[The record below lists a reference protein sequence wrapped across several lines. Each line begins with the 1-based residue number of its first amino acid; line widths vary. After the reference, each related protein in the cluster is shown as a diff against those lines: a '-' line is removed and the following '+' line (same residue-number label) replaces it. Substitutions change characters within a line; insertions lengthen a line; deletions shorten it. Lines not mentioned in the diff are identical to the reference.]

1 MRRISP
7 RVAIAL
13 VAGFVVSGLTCS
25 DDVPVPWLSAEARA
39 AENGEALRRAPRTF
53 WVDRNSRGGRCSD
66 RRSAARAASPRTP
79 WCSIRRAVAAA
90 PSGSTVLVR
99 GGSYPELVVEN
110 DRRRSRHVTLKRYR
124 SAWVRLDG
132 ISMTNSTFLRFH
144 GFRITDW
151 VNFNDGTRRVELFRN
166 DISPHGVRMKAVSG
180 ITIARNRIHDLA
192 RSSADKC
199 GCAVWGQS
207 WGDHGVRNVRI
218 RGNVI
223 RNIAS
228 DGVHFG
234 NGRNV
239 AIVNNVIADA
249 LNRGDG
255 EHVDSIQIMRASP
268 LVIRGNRLQNNQHG
282 IMFTNLASNG
292 VVIENN
298 VVAQIRSYGINA
310 GDIPYA
316 RIVNNTFWRNRY
328 GAIILRDDERDDPVP
343 VGVVFKNNIVDAQ
356 NSGDGWF
363 AVHDYNLVAAGSR
376 YGPHDRRGAA
386 RFVRALRGNFR
397 LVAGSRGID
406 AGTSVGA
413 PKRDRFGRARR
424 DVRRIRNTGGGRPGY
439 YDIGAHEH

>member
-1 MRRISP
+1 
-7 RVAIAL
+7 
-13 VAGFVVSGLTCS
+13 
-25 DDVPVPWLSAEARA
+25 
-39 AENGEALRRAPRTF
+39 
-53 WVDRNSRGGRCSD
+53 
-66 RRSAARAASPRTP
+66 
-79 WCSIRRAVAAA
+79 
-90 PSGSTVLVR
+90 VLVR
-99 GGSYPELVVEN
+99 GGSYPGLVVEN
-110 DRRRSRHVTLKRYR
+110 DRRRSSHVTLRRYR

-132 ISMTNSTFLRFH
+132 ISLTNSTYLRFR

-151 VNFNDGTRRVELFRN
+151 VNFNDGTQHVGLLRN
-166 DISPHGVRMKAVSG
+166 NISPHGVRLKAVNG
-180 ITIARNRIHDLA
+180 ITIGRNRIHDLA
-192 RSSADKC
+192 PTTTDKC

-207 WGDHGVRNVRI
+207 WGENGVRNVRV

-223 RNIAS
+223 TNIAS

-239 AIVNNVIADA
+239 AIVNNVIARA

-255 EHVDSIQIMRASP
+255 EHVDSIQIIRASP

-310 GDIPYA
+310 GDIPHA

-328 GAIILRDDERDDPVP
+328 GAIILRDDPRDDPTP
-343 VGVVFKNNIVDAQ
+343 VGVVFRNNIVDAQ

-363 AVHDYNLVAAGSR
+363 ASHDYNLIAAGSR
-376 YGPHDRRGAA
+376 YGPHDRRGSA
-386 RFVRALRGNFR
+386 RFIRPLRGNFR
-397 LVAGSRGID
+397 LAAGSRGID

-413 PKRDRFGRARR
+413 PRRDRFGRARR
-424 DVRRIRNTGGGRPGY
+424 DIAGIRNTGGGTRRY
-439 YDIGAHEH
+439 YDIGAHER